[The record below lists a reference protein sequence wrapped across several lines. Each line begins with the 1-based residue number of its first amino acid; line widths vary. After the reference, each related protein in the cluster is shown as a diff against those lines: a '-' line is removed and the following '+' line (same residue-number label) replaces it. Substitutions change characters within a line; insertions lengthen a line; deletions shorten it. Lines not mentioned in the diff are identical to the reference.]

1 MRARPWMTE
10 QFGESIANKEGELGR
25 KILWA
30 VAAVIIGLVI
40 LRISCPAVSH
50 HLPFGPN
57 GRTLLAQGV
66 DAFDLS
72 HDGKRIAIIS
82 GGKLQGINVD
92 GSMNREH
99 PNAVLAKPGYTSAE
113 ICWSVD
119 DLKIAATICYPND
132 TSFIRIIDVNSG
144 TTQEIAKAFALG
156 NPVWLEDG
164 KRLAWIQREDYSKS
178 HRASIYVWR
187 DGSRTTE
194 IYGDEPA
201 NFFWLKMIPG
211 NDSMGFIHIIHSDS
225 AGREPGEPFSRLE
238 IMQHNGTRPRS
249 IPAPPGQFPIPF
261 RGFMCWDISQ
271 DAKMIAYVYG
281 WSIWLTGSAQGDNPI
296 ELGKYAALEI
306 KWSPDGRRIG
316 FVTTSPKSVR
326 KRSSDRGQKVISP
339 PHELHLINKDG
350 SGHRLVCTEPQGI
363 KSIEWLNNNEVLY
376 LSGKDLYKRGL

>member
-1 MRARPWMTE
+1 V
-10 QFGESIANKEGELGR
+10 KK
-25 KILWA
+25 KIIL
-30 VAAVIIGLVI
+30 AAVGLI
-40 LRISCPAVSH
+40 AAIALLRAFCPALSDR
-50 HLPFGPN
+50 LPAGLG
-57 GRTLLAQGV
+57 GRQLLARQV

-82 GGKLQGINVD
+82 GGTLRGINVD
-92 GSMNREH
+92 GSMNRKH

-113 ICWSVD
+113 ICWSLD
-119 DLKIAATICYPND
+119 DLKIAAAICYTWRDAALKILDLNAD
-132 TSFIRIIDVNSG
+132 NA
-144 TTQEIAKAFALG
+144 QEISRAFALG
-156 NPVWLEDG
+156 NPIWLEDG

-178 HRASIYVWR
+178 HRASIFVWR

-201 NFFWLKMIPG
+201 NFFWLKMIPR

-238 IMQHNGTRPRS
+238 IIQDNGTRPRS

-271 DAKMIAYVYG
+271 DAKMIAYAYG

-326 KRSSDRGQKVISP
+326 KRSSGRGQKVISP
-339 PHELHLINKDG
+339 PHELHVINKDG